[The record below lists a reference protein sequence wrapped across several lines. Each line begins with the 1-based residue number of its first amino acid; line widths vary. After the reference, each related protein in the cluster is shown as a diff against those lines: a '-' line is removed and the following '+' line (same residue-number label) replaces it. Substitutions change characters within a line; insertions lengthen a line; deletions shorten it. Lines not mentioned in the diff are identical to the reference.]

1 MERQTKTAPCVQ
13 RVLLASP
20 FLTANRGNTIT
31 VRRIAAGL
39 RRLGLEV
46 ETVAYA
52 EGNAVFSPADVTHVF
67 HASRFA
73 RFWRREMDHL
83 APPAPLVVTMTGTD
97 VNRDLFDESGRY
109 DVFWTLERAA
119 AVVLFSEEAREML
132 RTQWP
137 GDPAKLH
144 VVPQGLS
151 AFPDVPPED
160 CARHLPPKR
169 GFTFLLPAGIR
180 PIKNVLFA
188 VRGLKRLRERGM
200 EVHLV
205 IAGPVLDAAEGER
218 VRRAAQEEREWV
230 AYVGEVPHAC
240 MPALYAQADVVLNT
254 SRAEGQ
260 PAALIEALHFGV
272 PVLASNVAG
281 NRTIVRQEENGLLYT
296 DLDED
301 DFSAKATRLVQDDAL
316 RRRLTEAGRRDV
328 ATRFSAEAEARR
340 LLAIYQAVRGGC

>member
-1 MERQTKTAPCVQ
+1 MSQQTKKAPRLH

-31 VRRIAAGL
+31 VRRIAEAL

-52 EGNAVFSPADVTHVF
+52 EGDGIFIPADVTHVF

-73 RFWRREMDHL
+73 RFWRREKGHL
-83 APPAPLVVTMTGTD
+83 APPSPLVVTMTGTD
-97 VNRDLFDESGRY
+97 VNVDLFDESGRY
-109 DVFWTLERAA
+109 DVFWTLQHAA
-119 AVVLFSEEAREML
+119 AVVLFSDEAREML
-132 RTQWP
+132 LTQWS
-137 GDPAKLH
+137 GDPSRLY

-151 AFPDVPPED
+151 AFPSAPPED
-160 CARHLPPKR
+160 CARYVPPKR

-180 PIKNVLFA
+180 PIKNVRFA
-188 VRGLKRLRERGM
+188 VRGLKRLRERGLD
-200 EVHLV
+200 VYLV
-205 IAGPVLDAAEGER
+205 IAGPVLDPAEGER

-230 AYVGEVPHAC
+230 TYVGEVPHAC

-296 DLDED
+296 DLDEE
-301 DFSAKATRLVQDDAL
+301 DFAAKAARLVRDGAL
-316 RRRLTEAGRRDV
+316 RRRLADAGRRDV
-328 ATRFSAEAEARR
+328 AARFSAEAEARR
-340 LLAIYQAVRGGC
+340 LLAIYQAVWSGC

>member
-1 MERQTKTAPCVQ
+1 MP

-20 FLTANRGNTIT
+20 FLAANRGNTIT
-31 VRRIAAGL
+31 VRRIAGEL
-39 RRLGLEV
+39 RRLGLRV

-52 EGNAVFSPADVTHVF
+52 EGDAIFVPADVTHVF

-73 RFWRREMDHL
+73 RFWRRKMGCL
-83 APPAPLVVTMTGTD
+83 APPSPLVVTMTGTD
-97 VNRDLFDESGRY
+97 VNMDLFDESGRH
-109 DVFWTLERAA
+109 DVFWTLQHAA
-119 AVVLFSEEAREML
+119 AVVLFSDEAREML
-132 RTQWP
+132 LTQWQ

-151 AFPDVPPED
+151 AFPNVPPEA
-160 CARHLPPKR
+160 CARHVPPKR

-180 PIKNVLFA
+180 PIKNVRFA
-188 VRGLKRLRERGM
+188 VRGLKRLRERGLD
-200 EVHLV
+200 VYLV
-205 IAGPVLDAAEGER
+205 LAGPVLDPAEGER

-230 AYVGEVPHAC
+230 TYVGEVPHAC

-301 DFSAKATRLVQDDAL
+301 DFAAKAVRLVRDGAL
-316 RRRLTEAGRRDV
+316 RRRLADAGRRDV
-328 ATRFSAEAEARR
+328 AARFSAEAEARR
-340 LLAIYQAVRGGC
+340 LLDLYQAVWSGC